1 MTQYVGVV
9 TVVFVRKTLRSAIS
23 RVETSER
30 GIGLL
35 GWGVSYSYNIHVQ
48 TMRADIICRAIKL

>member
-9 TVVFVRKTLRSAIS
+9 TVVFVKKTLRSAIS

-35 GWGVSYSYNIHVQ
+35 GWGVSIAVRPLQ
-48 TMRADIICRAIKL
+48 AL